1 MITIK
6 SLQLRNFMSF
16 GAVAQSVELNNED
29 LTLILGEN
37 IDLGG
42 SDAGSKNG
50 VGKSTIFQ
58 GISYALFGTAINSI
72 KKDNLINRTNEKNM
86 SVTIEF
92 AVRGIDYR
100 IQRTRKPNS
109 LKFYINNKEQSS
121 EDDSQGDS
129 RETQDA
135 IERVLCMSNTMFNH
149 IVGLNSYTTPF
160 LSLKVAE
167 QREVIEQLLG
177 ITLLSEKAVAVK
189 ELIKQTKDSITS
201 EEYRVRSID
210 ESNKRIQ
217 EQIDSLKRRQ
227 VLWQKKYDSDMA
239 YLATNY
245 EKLSAIDID
254 AELLAHKDLAI
265 WNERKKQSDTY
276 QSILTRQTQW
286 KNKNISELTELERI
300 LDEKSHIDINTE
312 LQAHRD
318 LAAWVVKS
326 ANMTQL
332 QKYIDQCLAAEKKEQ
347 KVIDKLKAE
356 VEELK
361 NHKCYACGQDFHDDN
376 HESVLATKEKALQE
390 AALQALSTNTQLME
404 HTDALRALEPLG
416 DRPVTHYK
424 TEAEA
429 VRHSSEIE
437 NIVKQIATKQM
448 EIDPY
453 AEQLAEQ
460 QEIDLGVKPTTHY
473 KTEQEAIEHKT
484 QVANLEAQL
493 IEKSNEADPYGEQ
506 IVEMQET
513 AIQVV
518 DYSTI
523 DELNRVMK
531 HQDYLVD
538 LLTNKKSFV
547 RKRIIEQNLGYLN
560 SRLAQYLDKMGLPHQ
575 VVFQNDLSV
584 EITELGRDL
593 DFDNLSRGERNR
605 LILGLSFAFRD
616 VFENLYSPINL
627 LMIDE
632 LVDNG
637 MDAVGVDN
645 AVAVLK
651 DFVRRRNKSVWL
663 VSHKEE
669 LVSRI
674 DKILTVVKE
683 NGFTSLRSQEE
694 ETDAE

>member
-1 MITIK
+1 MITVK
-6 SLQLRNFMSF
+6 NLKLKNFMSF
-16 GAVAQSVELNNED
+16 GNVEQSVELNNQD

-92 AVRGIDYR
+92 NVRGIDYK

-109 LKFYINNKEQSS
+109 LKFFVNNKEQSS

-135 IERVLCMSNTMFNH
+135 IERVLCMSSTMFNH

-177 ITLLSEKAVAVK
+177 ITLLSEKATAVK
-189 ELIKQTKDSITS
+189 ELIKQTKDSITA
-201 EEYRVRSID
+201 EEYRVRGID
-210 ESNKRIQ
+210 ETNKRIQ
-217 EQIDSLKRRQ
+217 EQIESLKRRQ
-227 VLWQKKYDSDMA
+227 VLWQKKYDSDIA
-239 YLATNY
+239 YLATNH
-245 EKLSAIDID
+245 ERLSAVNIE

-265 WNERKKQSDTY
+265 WNEQKKQSDTY
-276 QSILTRQTQW
+276 RSISTRSTQW
-286 KNKNISELTELERI
+286 LNKFYTDLRELERN
-300 LDEKSHIDINTE
+300 LDERSHIDIDAE

-318 LAAWVVKS
+318 LSAWVVKS
-326 ANMTQL
+326 ANMKQL
-332 QKYIDQCLAAEKKEQ
+332 QKYIDDCVATEKREQ

-356 VEELK
+356 VQELK
-361 NHKCYACGQDFHDDN
+361 NHKCYACGQDFHDSN
-376 HESVLATKEKALQE
+376 HESVLAAKERALQE
-390 AALQALSTNTQLME
+390 AALQALATNTQWME
-404 HTDALRALEPLG
+404 HTDALSALEPLG
-416 DRPVTHYK
+416 DKPVTHYR

-429 VRHSSEIE
+429 VRHSSEVE
-437 NIVKQIATKQM
+437 NIVRQIEAKKQEVNPFEDQLKELV
-448 EIDPY
+448 EI
-453 AEQLAEQ
+453 E
-460 QEIDLGVKPTTHY
+460 LGQKPTTIY

-484 QVANLEAQL
+484 QVANLE
-493 IEKSNEADPYGEQ
+493 EQ
-506 IVEMQET
+506 IVAKHEET
-513 AIQVV
+513 DPYSEQIADMEKNAIQAV
-518 DYSTI
+518 DYSAI
-523 DELNRVMK
+523 DELNRVLK
-531 HQDYLVD
+531 HQEYLLD

-560 SRLAQYLDKMGLPHQ
+560 ARLAQYLDKMGLPHQ

-683 NGFTSLRSQEE
+683 NGFTSLRDSATEE
-694 ETDAE
+694 E

>member
-1 MITIK
+1 MIQVKNIK
-6 SLQLRNFMSF
+6 LRNFMSF
-16 GAVAQSVELNNED
+16 GNVEQSVELHNQD

-72 KKDNLINRTNEKNM
+72 KRDNLINRTNEKNM

-92 AVRGIDYR
+92 AVRGIDYKIIR
-100 IQRTRKPNS
+100 SRKPNS
-109 LKFYINNKEQSS
+109 LKFFVNNKEQSS

-177 ITLLSEKAVAVK
+177 ITLLSEKANAIK
-189 ELIKQTKDSITS
+189 ELIKQTKDSITA
-201 EEYRVRSID
+201 EDYRIRGID
-210 ESNKRIQ
+210 ESNKRIR

-227 VLWQKKYDSDMA
+227 VLWQKKYDSDM
-239 YLATNY
+239 LFLTTNY
-245 EKLSAIDID
+245 ETLSAVDIE

-265 WNERKKQSDTY
+265 YVEKKKQNDAY
-276 QSILTRQTQW
+276 QSILARQTQW
-286 KNKNISELTELERI
+286 RNKNSTELAELERN
-300 LDEKSHIDINTE
+300 LAERSHIDIDAE
-312 LQAHRD
+312 LRAHRD
-318 LAAWVVKS
+318 LSAWVVKS
-326 ANMTQL
+326 ANMTSL
-332 QKYIDQCLAAEKKEQ
+332 QKLIDRCVADEKREQ

-356 VEELK
+356 VAELRA
-361 NHKCYACGQDFHDDN
+361 HKCYACGQDFHDDN
-376 HESVLATKEKALQE
+376 HETVLAAKERALQE
-390 AALQALSTNTQLME
+390 AALQALATNTQWLE
-404 HTDALRALEPLG
+404 NTDALRALEPLG
-416 DRPVTHYK
+416 DRPVTHYA
-424 TEAEA
+424 TESEA
-429 VRHSSEIE
+429 VRHSSELEALHAKIDA
-437 NIVKQIATKQM
+437 KRA

-453 AEQLAEQ
+453 SEQLAEQ
-460 QEIDLGVKPTTHY
+460 TEVKLGARPTTLY
-473 KTEQEAIEHKT
+473 ATEQEAVAHKT
-484 QVANLEAQL
+484 KVANLEQQ
-493 IEKSNEADPYGEQ
+493 IVTKSEEADPYSEQ
-506 IVEMQET
+506 IAEMEGG

-518 DYSTI
+518 DYASI
-523 DELNRVMK
+523 DELNRILK
-531 HQDYLVD
+531 HQEYLLD

-547 RKRIIEQNLGYLN
+547 RKRIIEQNLSYLN
-560 SRLAQYLDKMGLPHQ
+560 SRLSHYLDRMGLPHQ

-616 VFENLYSPINL
+616 VFENLFSPINL

-632 LVDNG
+632 LIDNG

-683 NGFTSLRSQEE
+683 NGFTTLRDSATEE
-694 ETDAE
+694 